1 MFQVSNRQQWPLVNG
16 NYCDV
21 NVFEKLLFQ
30 TEKRRLRKVSTS
42 KSFVFGDQRRRI
54 SVDSF
59 SNENG
64 LVRVGRT

>member
-30 TEKRRLRKVSTS
+30 TEKRRS
-42 KSFVFGDQRRRI
+42 
-54 SVDSF
+54 
-59 SNENG
+59 
-64 LVRVGRT
+64 